1 MKNKT
6 KLNEKMHEGNEALLR
21 QNYTDA
27 IQLFQ
32 EARAL
37 APGHSAAR
45 SAHYRAQVHAALD
58 QPDLSFSQKIRKAWL
73 LLCFH
78 LTSPKNSAI
87 RYKLCEKI
95 WLLTPLNDRV
105 NHVLIQTAQRA
116 NKTKFAVLA
125 LHARVSVQ
133 SNQSEWLYPLA
144 QLAKESH
151 QTDIQV
157 EALEHLLLLQAD
169 NKALQEELE
178 QAKQQQDEN
187 QTKSHPLLHIKKQLK
202 SDPDNISLRMEYLDG
217 QLRARKFD
225 EAISELEAYLKTQSS
240 PSPRLEKRL
249 FLAREHQINF
259 KLAAAQDQH
268 DTALIDSLRNEHD
281 QLRIEQINLQ
291 VERSP
296 NDLQLRFDFGKVL
309 YDCREWEQALAQFQH
324 AIHHRQ
330 RRIRSLIYRSNIL
343 EKLERHAEA
352 KQELETALTELPEMT
367 REKRE
372 VTKQL
377 ERLRP

>member
-1 MKNKT
+1 MKNKI

-32 EARAL
+32 QARAL
-37 APGHSAAR
+37 APGNSAAR

-58 QPDLSFSQKIRKAWL
+58 QSGLSFYQKIRKTWL

-78 LTSPKNSAI
+78 LTSTKNKSN
-87 RYKLCEKI
+87 RYKLSEKI
-95 WLLTPLNDRV
+95 WLLTPLNDRGT
-105 NHVLIQTAQRA
+105 HILIETAQSA

-133 SNQSEWLYPLA
+133 PNQTKWLSPLA

-151 QTDIQV
+151 QTDIQI
-157 EALEHLLLLQAD
+157 EALEHLLTFKVD
-169 NKALQEELE
+169 DIALQKELE
-178 QAKQQQDEN
+178 QAKQQQDQN
-187 QTKSHPLLHIKKQLK
+187 QAKSHPLHHIKKQLEN
-202 SDPDNISLRMEYLDG
+202 DPDNVSLRMEYLDG
-217 QLRARKFD
+217 QLRSRKFD
-225 EAISELEAYLKTQSS
+225 EAISELEAYLKSQSS

-259 KLAAAQDQH
+259 KLAVAQDQH
-268 DTALIDSLRNEHD
+268 NIALIDLLRSEHD
-281 QLRIEQINLQ
+281 QLRIEQIKLQ

-309 YDCREWEQALAQFQH
+309 YDCREWDQALAQFQH

-330 RRIRSLIYRSNIL
+330 RRIRSLIYRANIL

-352 KQELETALTELPEMT
+352 KKELEIALNELPDMT

-372 VTKQL
+372 ISKQL
-377 ERLRP
+377 ERLSL

>member
-1 MKNKT
+1 MRNENQ
-6 KLNEKMHEGNEALLR
+6 LNEKMHEGNEALLL
-21 QNYTDA
+21 QNYSDA
-27 IQLFQ
+27 IQLFKQ
-32 EARAL
+32 ARAL
-37 APGHSAAR
+37 APGNSAAKSAHFRAHVHSA
-45 SAHYRAQVHAALD
+45 VD
-58 QPDLSFSQKIRKAWL
+58 QPDLSFSQRIRKSCL
-73 LLCFH
+73 FLFFH
-78 LTSPKNSAI
+78 LTSSKNKAE
-87 RYKLCEKI
+87 RYKICEKI
-95 WLLTPLNDRV
+95 WLLNPLNDRAT
-105 NHVLIQTAQRA
+105 HVLIQTAQRT

-133 SNQSEWLYPLA
+133 PNQTEWLHPLA

-157 EALEHLLLLQAD
+157 EVLERLLLLQTD
-169 NKALQEELE
+169 DKVLIVELE
-178 QAKQQQDEN
+178 QAKHKQDQN
-187 QTKSHPLLHIKKQLK
+187 QAKSHPLLHIKKQLE

-217 QLRARKFD
+217 QLRSRNFD
-225 EAISELEAYLKTQSS
+225 KAISELDAYLENQAS

-268 DTALIDSLRNEHD
+268 DTALIDSLRSEHD
-281 QLRIEQINLQ
+281 QLRIEQIKLQ

-330 RRIRSLIYRSNIL
+330 RRIRSLIYRSNIF
-343 EKLERHAEA
+343 EKLERHTEA
-352 KQELETALTELPEMT
+352 KQELETALTELPDMT

-372 VTKQL
+372 VMKQL
-377 ERLRP
+377 DRLHL

>member
-1 MKNKT
+1 MKNKK
-6 KLNEKMHEGNEALLR
+6 KLNEKIHEGNEALLH
-21 QNYTDA
+21 QNYNDA
-27 IQLFQ
+27 IQLFKQ
-32 EARAL
+32 ARAL
-37 APGHSAAR
+37 APGNSAAR

-58 QPDLSFSQKIRKAWL
+58 QPDLSLSQKINKTWL

-78 LTSPKNSAI
+78 LTSPKNSAN

-95 WLLTPLNDRV
+95 WLLNPLNDRGT
-105 NHVLIQTAQRA
+105 HILIQTAKRA

-133 SNQSEWLYPLA
+133 PNQSVWLIPLA

-151 QTDIQV
+151 QIDIQV
-157 EALEHLLLLQAD
+157 ETLEQLLVLQGED
-169 NKALQEELE
+169 KSIQEELE
-178 QAKQQQDEN
+178 KAKQQQDEN
-187 QTKSHPLLHIKKQLK
+187 QTKHHPLLHTKKQLE
-202 SDPDNISLRMEYLDG
+202 SDPDNIDLRMEYLDG
-217 QLRARKFD
+217 QLRVRKFD

-281 QLRIEQINLQ
+281 QLRIEQIKLQ

-343 EKLERHAEA
+343 EKLDRHAEA
-352 KQELETALTELPEMT
+352 KQELETALAELPEMT

-377 ERLRP
+377 ERLSL

>member
-1 MKNKT
+1 MENKT
-6 KLNEKMHEGNEALLR
+6 QLNEKMHEGNEALLR
-21 QNYTDA
+21 QNYIDA

-32 EARAL
+32 QARTL
-37 APGHSAAR
+37 APGNSAAR
-45 SAHYRAQVHAALD
+45 SAHYRAQVHASIQ

-78 LTSPKNSAI
+78 LTSTKNKSD
-87 RYKLCEKI
+87 RYKLSEKI
-95 WLLTPLNDRV
+95 WLLSPLNDQGT
-105 NHVLIQTAQRA
+105 HVLIETAQHA

-133 SNQSEWLYPLA
+133 PNQTKWLSPLA
-144 QLAKESH
+144 QIAKESH

-157 EALEHLLLLQAD
+157 EALEHLLILQGD
-169 NKALQEELE
+169 DKALQEELE
-178 QAKQQQDEN
+178 QAKQQQN
-187 QTKSHPLLHIKKQLK
+187 QNQAESHPLQHIKKQLE

-217 QLRARKFD
+217 QLRSRKFD
-225 EAISELEAYLKTQSS
+225 EAISELEAYLKSQSS

-249 FLAREHQINF
+249 FLAKEHQINF

-268 DTALIDSLRNEHD
+268 NIALIDSLRSEHD
-281 QLRIEQINLQ
+281 QLRIQQIKLQ

-309 YDCREWEQALAQFQH
+309 YDCREWDQALAQFQH

-352 KQELETALTELPEMT
+352 KKELEIALTELPDMN

-372 VTKQL
+372 ITKQL
-377 ERLRP
+377 ERLNL